1 MEEDEDCDLPK
12 DLGVRTWSKTLSK
25 GERAS
30 RAGYKSKTAV
40 MSIQWVA
47 LLTVLRLLRFLFCF
61 FVEFIFLI
69 KKRKKKKRR
78 LETVTKLCGC
88 CSYDDYVYCATVFSY
103 FLLRKSERFLA
114 FFLEQSFSTFLSS
127 VLQNPIPRFSC
138 LMCNR
143 RVGFLFNAAGCSST
157 TRSRYN
163 LHY

>member
-1 MEEDEDCDLPK
+1 MVQNAQQGGEGFAGWLQEQDRGDVYTVGGIIDSSTVVTFFVLFFCRNYFSYQKKKEKEEDLK
-12 DLGVRTWSKTLSK
+12 QLQNYVA
-25 GERAS
+25 AS
-30 RAGYKSKTAV
+30 YG
-40 MSIQWVA
+40 
-47 LLTVLRLLRFLFCF
+47 
-61 FVEFIFLI
+61 
-69 KKRKKKKRR
+69 
-78 LETVTKLCGC
+78 
-88 CSYDDYVYCATVFSY
+88 DYVYCATVFSY
-103 FLLRKSERFLA
+103 FLLGKSERFLA